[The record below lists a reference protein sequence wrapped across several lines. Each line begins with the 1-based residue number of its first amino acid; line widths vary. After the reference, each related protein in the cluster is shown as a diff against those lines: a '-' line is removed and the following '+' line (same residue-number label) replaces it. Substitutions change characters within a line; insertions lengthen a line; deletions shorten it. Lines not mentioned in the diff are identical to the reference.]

1 MKTIF
6 TTAICFAMIS
16 MLFATQVN
24 ANDKIK
30 AQILKTFPQADRD
43 GDGVL
48 SKQEYNAVL
57 KQALKRFPQADRDGD
72 GVLSVAEQAAILK
85 RAASNKNKPAGGK
98 SGKRKAARSDLPT
111 PQLANVK
118 YGEHE
123 RHVMDVWIA
132 NPNKPTPLAIYIH
145 GGGFTSGSKEKLN
158 AGQLEKLLQAGVSVA
173 AINYRYKTIAP
184 LPAAHHDSRQAL
196 QFIRSKSEQWR
207 IDKERIGLF
216 GGSAGAQISMWLA
229 FADDMANPYSDN
241 PIERESTRVTC
252 VATSGGQTSIT
263 AEYWTKLL
271 AKFDL
276 PSPSE
281 EEKLKA
287 YGVETLEEAEKIAQS
302 LSAIPLAS
310 AGDPPIF
317 MSYGM
322 RPDAQLPSLD
332 DPKKLRGFMVHHV
345 QLGIDLKEKMDQLGL
360 ESHLKH
366 PGTSPDYD
374 SNIEFLVDKLNS
386 KTVIEK

>member
-1 MKTIF
+1 MKNIF
-6 TTAICFAMIS
+6 TTAICFAIIS
-16 MLFATQVN
+16 MLFATQLN
-24 ANDKIK
+24 ADDKIK

-48 SKQEYNAVL
+48 SEQEYKAVL
-57 KQALKRFPQADRDGD
+57 KQVLKRFPQADQDGD
-72 GVLSVAEQAAILK
+72 GVLSVAEQASILK
-85 RAASNKNKPAGGK
+85 RAASRKGK
-98 SGKRKAARSDLPT
+98 SGKGKAAHSDLPT

-132 NPNKPTPLAIYIH
+132 DSNKPTPLALYIH
-145 GGGFTSGSKEKLN
+145 GGGFTSGSKEKLK
-158 AGQLEKLLQAGVSVA
+158 GSKLEQLLKAGVSVA

-184 LPAAHHDSRQAL
+184 LPAAHHDARQAL
-196 QFIRSKSEQWR
+196 QFIRSKSEEWK

-216 GGSAGAQISMWLA
+216 GGSAGAQVSMWLA
-229 FADDMANPYSDN
+229 FADDMANPSSDN

-252 VATSGGQTSIT
+252 VATAGGQTSLST
-263 AEYWTKLL
+263 KYWTKLL
-271 AKFDL
+271 ARFDL
-276 PSPSE
+276 PSPGE
-281 EEKLKA
+281 EDRMA
-287 YGVETLEEAEKIAQS
+287 TFGVETSEEAEKIAQS

-322 RPDAQLPSLD
+322 RPDAKLPSQD
-332 DPKKLRGFMVHHV
+332 DPKKLRGFLVHHV

-360 ESHLKH
+360 ECHLKH
-366 PGTSPDYD
+366 PGTSPKYD
-374 SNIEFLVDKLNS
+374 SSIEFLVDKLRP